1 MFAGTQGTARDP
13 LVAQTTAA
21 RDLLGLARGKD
32 LITFKSYPQV
42 AKMAC
47 PGNRRRAA
55 FQRLDP
61 RTATARRRGARD
73 QRWRAP
79 PRWWRHHLGGQLLR
93 TEPEVGQMS
102 LYIIMRLGST
112 YIMTNCTH
120 FQVATTNLPILG
132 ARSPVPVIYSC
143 H

>member
-1 MFAGTQGTARDP
+1 MSAGTRGTARDP

-21 RDLLGLARGKD
+21 RDLLGLARGKA
-32 LITFKSYPQV
+32 LITFKSYPQLCEIFGNARIL
-42 AKMAC
+42 AKLAC

-79 PRWWRHHLGGQLLR
+79 PRRWRHHLGGQLLR

-102 LYIIMRLGST
+102 
-112 YIMTNCTH
+112 
-120 FQVATTNLPILG
+120 
-132 ARSPVPVIYSC
+132 
-143 H
+143 